1 MDVSKE
7 IKVICETLKLNETE
21 LAKELGTSYESV
33 NNWKNN
39 RNIIDVFNLEKLYS
53 YAFGKGIKF
62 NNIYEQ
68 FYKEDFGNNDNV
80 VLFHGAKKAFSMP
93 INFLLN
99 SKKRN
104 DFGVGFYL
112 GETFEQAANYISFLE
127 NASSVYCFRLDLN
140 GLKTYKFDVDTE
152 WMIAI
157 AYFRGW
163 IEEYKDC
170 VSIKNVLN
178 KINDC
183 DVIIAPIADNRMF
196 DIIAEFIEGNI
207 TDEQCKH
214 SLAATN
220 LGFQYVLKSDKAVK
234 NISFIKEMFV
244 CKKEKEKC
252 IQSRISLTDNGLQKV
267 KMARIE
273 YKGKGKYF
281 EEILK

>member
-7 IKVICETLKLNETE
+7 IKVICETLKLSETE

-53 YAFGKGIKF
+53 YAFSKGIKF

-68 FYKEDFGNNDNV
+68 FYKEDFGNNNSV

-127 NASSVYCFRLDLN
+127 NVSNVYCFRLDLK
-140 GLKTYKFDVDTE
+140 GLKTYKFDMDTE

-163 IEEYKDC
+163 IEEYKDHNC
-170 VSIKNVLN
+170 IKNILN
-178 KINDC
+178 KVNDC

-220 LGFQYVLKSDKAVK
+220 LGFQYVLKTDKAVK
-234 NISFIKEMFV
+234 NTSFIKEMFV